1 MNAERASTLLC
12 GAILIAFIAWIALHT
27 YWTDVMVPT
36 PARGEAA
43 QDPYYGIERLAREL
57 NVHARQILSL
67 RVLPPPSGIL
77 YVNNFRDDFL
87 HNRIDSL
94 EPWVRS
100 GGRLVLVGAGPWSSS
115 VLRSWTGIAP
125 ATRAKDA
132 NPSLPAFTRLPAS
145 TASPDGDCAPMSE
158 RIDGVQSGAALLVC
172 TRYPTFAFEVKGV
185 PTWELSNAQG
195 LQALRMNVGRG
206 SVTAIGPGALFDNW
220 GIARHDHA
228 RILIAAAQLK
238 HGDEISILNP
248 TRGEPLLMML
258 WRLAAP
264 ALIFFGVAAALLILR
279 YLPRFGPLVPL
290 PAPARRS
297 LGEQIRASA
306 RLAWATGKLGPLRSA
321 ENRAL
326 DEAASGRVAEYS
338 MLGPRQ
344 RSNALASSTGL
355 DAEALNAA
363 MTGASEDAAHVLA
376 EIALLERARRI
387 LKNRS
392 AS

>member
-12 GAILIAFIAWIALHT
+12 VAILIALGAWIAFHT
-27 YWTDVMVPT
+27 YWTEVMVPT
-36 PARGEAA
+36 PAQGEAA

-57 NVHARQILSL
+57 NVQARQIASL
-67 RVLPPPSGIL
+67 RVLPAPDGIL

-115 VLRSWTGIAP
+115 ALRSWTGIAP
-125 ATRAKDA
+125 APRTDAK
-132 NPSLPAFTRLPAS
+132 PSLQAFTRLPTI

-158 RIDGVQSGAALLVC
+158 RIDGQSGGSLLVC
-172 TRYPTFAFEVKGV
+172 TRYATFAFETKGV
-185 PTWELSNAQG
+185 PTWELSSTQG

-206 SVTAIGPGALFDNW
+206 SVTAIGPLALFDNW

-248 TRGEPLLMML
+248 TRAEPLLMML

-264 ALIFFGVAAALLILR
+264 ALMFFGIAAVLLIVR

-306 RLAWATGKLGPLRSA
+306 RLAWSTRKLGPLRLA
-321 ENRAL
+321 ERRAL
-326 DEAASGRVAEYS
+326 DEAASGRIAAYS
-338 MLGPRQ
+338 LLDPGQ
-344 RSNALASSTGL
+344 RSLALASSTGV
-355 DAEALNAA
+355 DAVALNAA
-363 MTGASEDAAHVLA
+363 LAGASHDAEHVLA

>member
-1 MNAERASTLLC
+1 MNAERASSVLC
-12 GAILIAFIAWIALHT
+12 GAILLAFIAWIALHT

-67 RVLPPPSGIL
+67 RVLPPPTGIL

-115 VLRSWTGIAP
+115 VLRSWTGIVP
-125 ATRAKDA
+125 AIRADA
-132 NPSLPAFTRLPAS
+132 KPSLQGFTRMPTF

-158 RIDGVQSGAALLVC
+158 RIDGVQSSGELLVC
-172 TRYPTFAFEVKGV
+172 TRYATFAFEAKGV

-195 LQALRMNVGRG
+195 LQALRVNVGRG

-248 TRGEPLLMML
+248 TRAEPLLMML

-264 ALIFFGVAAALLILR
+264 ALLFFGIAAALLIWR

-306 RLAWATGKLGPLRSA
+306 RLAWATRKLGALRSA

-326 DEAASGRVAEYS
+326 DEAASGRVAHYS

-344 RSNALASSTGL
+344 RSDVLASSTGL

-363 MTGASEDAAHVLA
+363 MTGASEDAEHVLA

>member
-1 MNAERASTLLC
+1 MNAERASSVLC
-12 GAILIAFIAWIALHT
+12 GAILLAFIAWIALHT

-67 RVLPPPSGIL
+67 RVLPPPTGIL

-115 VLRSWTGIAP
+115 VLRSWTGIVP
-125 ATRAKDA
+125 AIRADA
-132 NPSLPAFTRLPAS
+132 KPSLQGFTRLPTF

-158 RIDGVQSGAALLVC
+158 RIDGVQSSGELLVC
-172 TRYPTFAFEVKGV
+172 TRYATFAFEAKGV

-195 LQALRMNVGRG
+195 LQALRVNVGRG

-248 TRGEPLLMML
+248 TRAEPLLMML

-264 ALIFFGVAAALLILR
+264 ALLFFGIAAALLIWR

-306 RLAWATGKLGPLRSA
+306 RLAWATRKLGALRSA

-326 DEAASGRVAEYS
+326 DEAASGRVAHYS

-344 RSNALASSTGL
+344 RSDVLASSTGL

-363 MTGASEDAAHVLA
+363 MTGASEDAEHVHA